1 MTHEPSVPILF
12 TVDGTTRHE
21 VILVSP
27 AHATLPSLSAAM
39 ARLAAASP
47 NCGEFMAH
55 YKKKGSGD
63 PPGVEEIRVRWD
75 ARSHDPKIFPASTVV
90 TEDNLRAVVEM
101 IGRSGV
107 GRDTLE
113 VRLTKEEPHTEG

>member
-1 MTHEPSVPILF
+1 MTSDHSVPVLF

-27 AHATLPSLSAAM
+27 AHATLASLRATM
-39 ARLAAASP
+39 ARIAASSP

-55 YKKKGSGD
+55 YKRPASS
-63 PPGVEEIRVRWD
+63 PPDVEEVRVRWD

-113 VRLTKEEPHTEG
+113 VRMASEEGGK

>member
-1 MTHEPSVPILF
+1 MTSEPSVPILF
-12 TVDGTTRHE
+12 TVNGTTRHE

-27 AHATLPSLSAAM
+27 SHATLPSLSAAV

-55 YKKKGSGD
+55 YKKKASAGD
-63 PPGVEEIRVRWD
+63 PPPGVEEIRVRWD
-75 ARSHDPKIFPASTVV
+75 ARCHDPKIFPASTVV

-113 VRLTKEEPHTEG
+113 VRIATEEA

>member
-1 MTHEPSVPILF
+1 MTAETSVPILF

-21 VILVSP
+21 DILVSP

-39 ARLAAASP
+39 ARFAAASP

-55 YKKKGSGD
+55 YKRPSD
-63 PPGVEEIRVRWD
+63 APPGIEEIRVRWD
-75 ARSHDPKIFPASTVV
+75 ARSHDPKISPASTVV

-113 VRLTKEEPHTEG
+113 VRMTRDD

>member
-1 MTHEPSVPILF
+1 MTFESSVPILF
-12 TVDGTTRHE
+12 TVDGTSRHE

-27 AHATLPSLSAAM
+27 AHATLPGLSATM
-39 ARLAAASP
+39 ARIAASSP

-55 YKKKGSGD
+55 YKKKGGAT
-63 PPGVEEIRVRWD
+63 PGVEEIRVRWD

-101 IGRSGV
+101 IGKSGV

-113 VRLTKEEPHTEG
+113 VRMAKEEEAGRE

>member
-1 MTHEPSVPILF
+1 MTPESSVPILF
-12 TVDGTTRHE
+12 TIDGTTRHE

-27 AHATLPSLSAAM
+27 THATLPSLSAAM
-39 ARLAAASP
+39 ARIAASSP

-55 YKKKGSGD
+55 YKKSSAA

-90 TEDNLRAVVEM
+90 TGDNLRAVVEM

-113 VRLTKEEPHTEG
+113 VRMAKEEAAGK